1 MPSDLASGYEP
12 RHVPVDGVAD
22 AVLAAPPRL
31 GAVRLVAVDGPSGS
45 GKSTFAREL
54 TATLRDRGVRT
65 ELIST
70 DDFATWDDPVS
81 WWPRL
86 AEVLDRIA
94 AGLPGR
100 YRAWDWST
108 GRPRPG
114 AEVRVAVPEVLV
126 VEGVSAG
133 RASVRPRLS
142 RLCWVEVPC
151 PEERLRRAVA
161 RDGEASR
168 PMLEAWQRFERGWF
182 AVDQTKRHADD
193 VILPADV

>member
-1 MPSDLASGYEP
+1 M
-12 RHVPVDGVAD
+12 DGVAD

-94 AGLPGR
+94 ADARPLPRMGLVDR
-100 YRAWDWST
+100 
-108 GRPRPG
+108 RPRPG

-126 VEGVSAG
+126 VEGASAG